1 MGQHILVPI
10 DGSPQSEKAFEYV
23 LEKLPEPTIVLLYVI
38 NPVRLISIFTYAN
51 GDDFDIDGYRREEQR
66 QREQAEQRL
75 GEYHDKATARG
86 LEAEMVI
93 TTGKPSKQI
102 LETVEKLEID
112 HIVMGSHGHST
123 VGRVLFGSVA
133 EAVTRRSPVPV
144 TTVR

>member
-1 MGQHILVPI
+1 MGQHILVPV

-23 LEKLPEPTIVLLYVI
+23 LEQLPEPTITLLHVI
-38 NPVRLISIFTYAN
+38 NPVHVFTYAHE
-51 GDDFDIDGYRREEQR
+51 DDFDFEGYRREEQR
-66 QREQAEQRL
+66 QREQAEQIL

-86 LEAEMVI
+86 LETEMII
-93 TTGKPSKQI
+93 TTGKPAKRI
-102 LETVEKLEID
+102 VETTEEFEID
-112 HIVMGSHGHST
+112 HVVLGSHGRSG